1 MFIGLKISGK
11 LEEAIKQREASGF
24 TKTQI
29 CKEALWQLLKLDG
42 KVEA

>member
-1 MFIGLKISGK
+1 MFIGLKISGR
-11 LEEAIKQREASGF
+11 LEEAIKKREAEGF

-29 CKEALWQLLKLDG
+29 AKEALWQMLKLDG